1 MWSLNE
7 KSAKKVSLKRIG
19 VRGRW
24 IDDQLGNIFLIR
36 LSRKI
41 FKLISVRL
49 ISRLPIVGLGK
60 GWGGGGEIGLEI

>member
-1 MWSLNE
+1 MYVGDGSTINW
-7 KSAKKVSLKRIG
+7 VTY
-19 VRGRW
+19 
-24 IDDQLGNIFLIR
+24 FIR

-60 GWGGGGEIGLEI
+60 GVGGGEMGEIGLDI